1 MLDPTDF
8 NCLCYALALCHSFK
22 GCALP
27 PSLLFHAL
35 FLSPI
40 QAHKV
45 ASTIF
50 WRDNQKI
57 AGLGREIS
65 NPLILPSTGHTGD
78 LGDTQLQSGDPRRST
93 CLDMPRDLVLEKF
106 SCLNLLGDPPVP
118 GVPGD
123 CHALTCPGTQFSGGH
138 HASTC
143 PGTPFSGGRHASAC
157 PGIRSLG
164 DCHASACLEICTLTQ
179 GHLALR
185 LQQFWVG

>member
-27 PSLLFHAL
+27 PSLPFHAH
-35 FLSPI
+35 FLSSIP
-40 QAHKV
+40 AHNV

-118 GVPGD
+118 GVPE
-123 CHALTCPGTQFSGGH
+123 GH

-143 PGTPFSGGRHASAC
+143 L
-157 PGIRSLG
+157 GIRSLG
-164 DCHASACLEICTLTQ
+164 GCNASACLRICTLTW
-179 GHLALR
+179 GCLALR
-185 LQQFWVG
+185 LQQSWVG

>member
-8 NCLCYALALCHSFK
+8 NCLCYALVLCHSFK

-27 PSLLFHAL
+27 PSLPFHAH
-35 FLSPI
+35 FLSSI
-40 QAHKV
+40 RAHNV

-93 CLDMPRDLVLEKF
+93 CLDMPRDLVLERL
-106 SCLNLLGDPPVP
+106 SCLNLLRDLLVP
-118 GVPGD
+118 GVP
-123 CHALTCPGTQFSGGH
+123 
-138 HASTC
+138 
-143 PGTPFSGGRHASAC
+143 GGRHASAC
-157 PGIRSLG
+157 PQTQFSRGCHTSTCPVIRSLG
-164 DCHASACLEICTLTQ
+164 GCHASACLGLCTLTW
-179 GHLALR
+179 GCLALR
-185 LQQFWVG
+185 LQQSWVG

>member
-27 PSLLFHAL
+27 PSLPFHAH
-35 FLSPI
+35 FLSSIP
-40 QAHKV
+40 AHNV

-78 LGDTQLQSGDPRRST
+78 LGDAQLQSGGPRRSLR
-93 CLDMPRDLVLEKF
+93 LDLPRDLVLKRL
-106 SCLNLLGDPPVP
+106 SCLNLLRDPLVP
-118 GVPGD
+118 GVPGSH
-123 CHALTCPGTQFSGGH
+123 HALTCLGIWSSKGCHT
-138 HASTC
+138 STC
-143 PGTPFSGGRHASAC
+143 L
-157 PGIRSLG
+157 GIRQS
-164 DCHASACLEICTLTQ
+164 Q
-179 GHLALR
+179 GSQEVVKPRPAWAFDL
-185 LQQFWVG
+185 

>member
-27 PSLLFHAL
+27 PSLPFHAH
-35 FLSPI
+35 FLSSIP
-40 QAHKV
+40 AHNV

-93 CLDMPRDLVLEKF
+93 CLDMPRDLVLESL
-106 SCLNLLGDPPVP
+106 SCLNLFRDPSVQGSQEVNMLRP
-118 GVPGD
+118 
-123 CHALTCPGTQFSGGH
+123 TQGPNSWEADLPRPAWGFDVQEAVMTQPAWGS
-138 HASTC
+138 
-143 PGTPFSGGRHASAC
+143 TPFPRDAWLSGCNSTG
-157 PGIRSLG
+157 
-164 DCHASACLEICTLTQ
+164 
-179 GHLALR
+179 
-185 LQQFWVG
+185 